1 MQKKVI
7 LSLLLPLLF
16 SLLSKVEATNDY
28 LDINIVKEEKIHQDN
43 KNLTIFNQK
52 TITIISS
59 EDIKTKKEEIINYL
73 EELNLTTKEKDEYK
87 EKINNLS
94 DLSQLKYLKEE
105 VTKISEENTKK
116 EKEEKSKTEEKDIS
130 SSENIKTSK
139 VDYSNY
145 SSSVVLPNG
154 NTPGEIGA
162 YAAKRLEAL
171 TGESAKTWEYIIA
184 RESNGNPEARN
195 PSGAYGLL
203 QLMPMHGNPKTVDE
217 QIEIGANLYHKAKA
231 YFGNGLQPWGM

>member
-1 MQKKVI
+1 MQQKVI

-16 SLLSKVEATNDY
+16 SLFSKVEATNDY

-94 DLSQLKYLKEE
+94 DLSQLKSLKEE
-105 VTKISEENTKK
+105 VTKISEENTEKK
-116 EKEEKSKTEEKDIS
+116 KEEKSKK
-130 SSENIKTSK
+130 
-139 VDYSNY
+139 
-145 SSSVVLPNG
+145 
-154 NTPGEIGA
+154 
-162 YAAKRLEAL
+162 
-171 TGESAKTWEYIIA
+171 
-184 RESNGNPEARN
+184 
-195 PSGAYGLL
+195 
-203 QLMPMHGNPKTVDE
+203 
-217 QIEIGANLYHKAKA
+217 
-231 YFGNGLQPWGM
+231 

>member
-16 SLLSKVEATNDY
+16 SLFSKVEATNDY

-94 DLSQLKYLKEE
+94 DLSQLKSLKEE
-105 VTKISEENTKK
+105 VTKISEENIKK
-116 EKEEKSKTEEKDIS
+116 EK
-130 SSENIKTSK
+130 
-139 VDYSNY
+139 
-145 SSSVVLPNG
+145 
-154 NTPGEIGA
+154 
-162 YAAKRLEAL
+162 
-171 TGESAKTWEYIIA
+171 
-184 RESNGNPEARN
+184 
-195 PSGAYGLL
+195 
-203 QLMPMHGNPKTVDE
+203 
-217 QIEIGANLYHKAKA
+217 
-231 YFGNGLQPWGM
+231 